1 MRNRLR
7 VLRAERGW
15 SQAELA
21 GRLGVSRQT
30 VNAIE
35 TERHDPALPLAFGI
49 ARLFDLRMEEIFL
62 PDAPARSG
70 MRIVEVP
77 EAWRTRVRIV
87 AEVTAGEVSRYL
99 TPRERDDLDRLK
111 VAARRLE
118 RASSRIAGKI
128 LADEVFGIRNP
139 HQVEF
144 VKDEDRPVA
153 LLRGGAAPFSV
164 SFTHSHG
171 LGAAVL
177 GEVPV
182 GIDLEKF
189 RSIRP
194 EMTRFFLSDA
204 ELAIAAGIDVPH
216 PLLHLWA
223 AKEAAFK
230 ADGRFPTL
238 LKVPLDLVGTGMS
251 GLTLGIAG
259 TPFLVETTILDG
271 EFVAALAVFGVRR

>member
-7 VLRAERGW
+7 VLRAGRGW

-21 GRLGVSRQT
+21 SRLGVSRQT

-35 TERHDPALPLAFGI
+35 KERHDPVLPLAFGI
-49 ARLFDLRMEEIFL
+49 ARLFALRLEEIFL
-62 PDAPARSG
+62 LDEPARSG

-87 AEVTAGEVSRYL
+87 AGVAAEELERFL
-99 TPRERDDLDRLK
+99 TPRERDDLEELK
-111 VAARRLE
+111 VPARRLE
-118 RASSRIAGKI
+118 RAASRIAGKMV
-128 LADEVFGIRNP
+128 ADEVFGIRNP
-139 HQVEF
+139 TQVEF
-144 VKDEDRPVA
+144 VKDGDRPVA
-153 LLRGGAAPFSV
+153 LLRGEPAPFSV

-171 LGAAVL
+171 LGAAAL
-177 GEVPV
+177 GEAPV
-182 GIDLEKF
+182 GVDLEKF
-189 RSIRP
+189 RPIRP

-204 ELAIAAGIDVPH
+204 ELAVAAGIDLPH
-216 PLLHLWA
+216 PLLHYWA

-238 LKVPLDLVGTGMS
+238 LKVPLELVRAGLS

-259 TPFLVETTILDG
+259 TSFLVETTILDG
-271 EFVAALAVFGVRR
+271 EFVAALAVLGARR